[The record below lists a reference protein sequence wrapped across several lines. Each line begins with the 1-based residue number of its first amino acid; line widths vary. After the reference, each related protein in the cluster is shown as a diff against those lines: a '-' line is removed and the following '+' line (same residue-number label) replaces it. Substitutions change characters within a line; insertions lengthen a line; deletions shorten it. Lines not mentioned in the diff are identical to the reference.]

1 MSNNIG
7 TQKNKQRSL
16 RTICLCIGAA
26 IASFTLAVIEP
37 SLAKGSLPLSKTSL
51 GIIVVIST
59 IMLFGTLWYEYIKR
73 DEFEKAILEKA
84 ITFTTF
90 IALLGFPWYLLG
102 LAEII
107 PPLNMRIF
115 LFILCMIFLGYFLN
129 YAINAYKSEISY
141 DR

>member
-7 TQKNKQRSL
+7 TQKNKQRNL
-16 RTICLCIGAA
+16 RTIWLCIGAA
-26 IASFTLAVIEP
+26 IASFTLTVIEP
-37 SLAKGSLPLSKTSL
+37 QLAKGSLQLSKTSI
-51 GIIVVIST
+51 GIIILIST
-59 IMLFGTLWYEYIKR
+59 ILLFTTLVYEYIKR

-90 IALLGFPWYLLG
+90 FALLGFPWYLLG

-107 PPLNMRIF
+107 PPLNMGIF
-115 LFILCMIFLGYFLN
+115 LLILCMVFLGYFLN

-141 DR
+141 DG